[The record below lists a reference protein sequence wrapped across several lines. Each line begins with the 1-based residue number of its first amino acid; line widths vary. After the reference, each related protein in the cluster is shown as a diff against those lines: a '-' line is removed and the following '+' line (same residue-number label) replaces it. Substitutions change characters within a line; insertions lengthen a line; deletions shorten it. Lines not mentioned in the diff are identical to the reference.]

1 MNGGKDQEKGLSE
14 TRLEHIAGL
23 GESPEDR
30 CEMED
35 NIAKNICQ
43 EIATLPFNPDPP
55 YSELMN
61 ATGVFLIMLD
71 LVKASRQNPEN
82 KLEKRD
88 GALHVH

>member
-1 MNGGKDQEKGLSE
+1 MNGGKDQEKRLSE
-14 TRLEHIAGL
+14 NRRTTEHIAGL

-43 EIATLPFNPDPP
+43 EIATLPFSPDLPFNG
-55 YSELMN
+55 LMN

-71 LVKASRQNPEN
+71 LVKASRKTN
-82 KLEKRD
+82 
-88 GALHVH
+88 